1 MQYRDEPVLS
11 FRPIDVKESKPQNVR
26 RLVRLQVLIAVVL
39 IALLVMLLTFYFLI
53 RPVKIKSE
61 AMEPTYPNGSTVFV
75 TREWGT
81 PERGEVAAFVSPADG
96 SDEIYV
102 RRVVAV
108 GGDLVEIK
116 SGALYVN
123 GIAADEPYLNG
134 QNRTIPDMG
143 ETTVPEGCVFVLGD
157 NRSLPLD
164 SPDPAGDG
172 LVDLRSVLGVVRFS
186 FGRK

>member
-11 FRPIDVKESKPQNVR
+11 FRPIDAKESKPQNVR

-39 IALLVMLLTFYFLI
+39 IALLVMLLTLYFLI

-61 AMEPTYPNGSTVFV
+61 AMEPTYPNGSIVFV

-81 PERGEVAAFVSPADG
+81 PERGEVAAFVFPADG

-123 GIAADEPYLNG
+123 GIAADKPYLNG
-134 QNRTIPDMG
+134 QNRSLPDVG

-186 FGRK
+186 FGRR